1 MSSAKPGDLVKR
13 WPIGN
18 RSWQSTIGLVID
30 ERKVS
35 PSPYDTVKY
44 GPREVL
50 VAFAPGEVVWILET
64 ILEVMRDS
72 PQ

>member
-1 MSSAKPGDLVKR
+1 MSNIKAGDLVKR
-13 WPIGN
+13 RPSGN

-50 VAFAPGEVVWILET
+50 VAFAPDEVVWILET